1 MFAGMANSDIKGAHE
16 AQDAG
21 YKMYL
26 KNDKTGF
33 PSLITLFSAPAYLSH
48 FPNKAAILRYEKN
61 VMNIRQFN
69 ESPHPYNL
77 PNFMNVFAW

>member
-1 MFAGMANSDIKGAHE
+1 
-16 AQDAG
+16 
-21 YKMYL
+21 MYT
-26 KNDKTGF
+26 KNEKTGF

-48 FPNKAAILRYEKN
+48 FPNKAAILRYENN

-77 PNFMNVFAW
+77 PNFMNVFTW